1 MGRKGYSSTT
11 IKSEIYQRAKKLS
24 EKRGVTVSRFIEQA
38 IMDQVEGLEDF
49 KDVNAIEAEMLHLK
63 VRMEQIQKRAIER
76 VKRLLEERLKMEE
89 KLRHYAEH
97 LEELVEGRTKELRES
112 QEKLL
117 RAERLAAIGEL
128 AAMVGHDLRNPLQS
142 ITNAAYVLRTFYESL
157 PAEVKKG
164 KVSEDAQKMLQI
176 IQGEVAY
183 ANQVVSELQDFA
195 KIQGPDLQD
204 INLNSVIHD
213 ALSEVEIPDN
223 IEVITRLDETLTR
236 FRADPNQI
244 RRVCS
249 NLISNAVDAMP
260 EGGKLTITSSRK
272 GDFVEVKV
280 QDTGV
285 GISKQNMEKLF
296 TPLFTTKARGLGLGL
311 LICKNLVEGH
321 GGSIEVESEVGKGS
335 TFTIR
340 LPIQLREETITT

>member
-11 IKSEIYQRAKKLS
+11 IKTEIYQRAKKFS
-24 EKRGVTVSRFIEQA
+24 ERKGTTVSRFIEQA

-49 KDVNAIEAEMLHLK
+49 KDVDAIEAEMLHLK
-63 VRMEQIQKRAIER
+63 VRMDQIQKRAIER
-76 VKRLLEERLKMEE
+76 VKRLLDERLKMEE
-89 KLRHYAEH
+89 KVRHYAEH
-97 LEELVEGRTKELRES
+97 LEELVQERTKELRES

-117 RAERLAAIGEL
+117 RVERLVAIGEL
-128 AAMVGHDLRNPLQS
+128 AAMVGHHLRNPLQS
-142 ITNAAYVLRTFYESL
+142 ITNAAYVMRTFYESL
-157 PAEVKKG
+157 PAEVKRST
-164 KVSEDAQKMLQI
+164 VSEDARKMLQI
-176 IQGEVAY
+176 IQNDVVF
-183 ANQVVSELQDFA
+183 ANKVVSELQDFA
-195 KIQGPDLQD
+195 KIEGPDLRD

-213 ALSEVEIPDN
+213 ALLEVEIPSN
-223 IEVITRLDETLTR
+223 IKVITRLDETLSR
-236 FRADPNQI
+236 FRADPNQM

-260 EGGKLTITSSRK
+260 EGGKLTITSSKRE
-272 GDFVEVKV
+272 DFVEVKV
-280 QDTGV
+280 RDTGV

-321 GGSIEVESEVGKGS
+321 EGSIEVESKEGKGS

-340 LPIQLREETITT
+340 LPIQQGES

>member
-11 IKSEIYQRAKKLS
+11 IKTEIYQRAKKFS
-24 EKRGVTVSRFIEQA
+24 ERRGTTVSRFIEQA
-38 IMDQVEGLEDF
+38 IMDQTEELEDF

-63 VRMEQIQKRAIER
+63 VRIEQIQKRAIER

-97 LEELVEGRTKELRES
+97 LEELVQERTKELRES

-128 AAMVGHDLRNPLQS
+128 AAMVGNDLRNPLQA
-142 ITNAAYVLRTFYESL
+142 ITNAAYVMRTFYESL
-157 PAEVKKG
+157 PEEAKKG
-164 KVSEDAQKMLQI
+164 PDFEDAQRMLQI
-176 IQGEVAY
+176 IQDEVAY
-183 ANQVVSELQDFA
+183 ANKVVSDLQDFA
-195 KIQGPDLQD
+195 KIQGPDIRD
-204 INLNSVIHD
+204 INLNSVIKD
-213 ALSEVEIPDN
+213 ALSDVKIPGN
-223 IEVITRLDETLTR
+223 IRVITRLGETVSR
-236 FRADPNQI
+236 FRADPDQL
-244 RRVCS
+244 RRVYS

-296 TPLFTTKARGLGLGL
+296 TPLFTTKSRGLGLGL

-321 GGSIEVESEVGKGS
+321 GGNIEVESEEGRGS
-335 TFTIR
+335 TFTVR
-340 LPIQLREETITT
+340 LPIQQGES